1 MLGSTQSVS
10 FRQGTNV
17 EFGGSIGGSAVSVDA
32 EPTSSEYD
40 MNDLREG
47 KTRNFSNPMYD
58 ALGAGGSAPAG
69 GGGAVGPTGIYE
81 VPAEVVAVSNNPPMM
96 EPPSE
101 VMAPLASQRA
111 AAAAAAAGKAT
122 PPLKRRELDPAP
134 VDSGKDTQKL
144 VVEEDA
150 SSEC

>member
-17 EFGGSIGGSAVSVDA
+17 EFGGPMGGAVAIDA
-32 EPTSSEYD
+32 EPTSAEYD

-58 ALGAGGSAPAG
+58 AALGAGGSAG
-69 GGGAVGPTGIYE
+69 GGTVGPTGIYE
-81 VPAEVVAVSNNPPMM
+81 VPAEVVAVSKPPMM

-101 VMAPLASQRA
+101 VMAPLASQR
-111 AAAAAAAGKAT
+111 AAAAAAGKAT

>member
-17 EFGGSIGGSAVSVDA
+17 EFGGPMGGGGTGGGAVVVGGA
-32 EPTSSEYD
+32 EPMDAAYD
-40 MNDLREG
+40 MGELSEN

-58 ALGAGGSAPAG
+58 ALGASSSGS
-69 GGGAVGPTGIYE
+69 VGPTGIYE
-81 VPAEVVAVSNNPPMM
+81 VPAEVVAVKKAPVM

-101 VMAPLASQRA
+101 VVAPLASQRA
-111 AAAAAAAGKAT
+111 AAAKTT
-122 PPLKRRELDPAP
+122 PPVKRRELDPAP